1 MRMTRHGWHGGIDG
15 FHVRGEKID
24 AVLILASRA
33 HSAAFHGLLGL
44 GLADGRGLAVCHDIE
59 AVRRAVAQGAALA
72 QQGKDGLGLGA
83 HGWHSIT
90 HSMKIW
96 AALALIALP

>member
-1 MRMTRHGWHGGIDG
+1 ML
-15 FHVRGEKID
+15 
-24 AVLILASRA
+24 VLAGRA
-33 HSAAFHGLLGL
+33 HSAALHGLFGF
-44 GLADGRGLAVCHDIE
+44 GLADGLRLAAQHDVK